1 MENQS
6 VKTKNNQPIKMISYQ
21 EVYSL
26 HDLLEQLNSWER
38 TLKLLNEFFSDQ
50 KRPVNKKKIASEYHA
65 CSQIFTTF
73 HNDFSQTLQ
82 KMESQI
88 IILRGKEKI

>member
-6 VKTKNNQPIKMISYQ
+6 LKTTNNQPIKRVSHQ

-26 HDLLEQLNSWER
+26 HDMLEQLNSWNSA
-38 TLKLLNEFFSDQ
+38 LKLLNEFFSDQ
-50 KRPVNKKKIASEYHA
+50 KRPVNKKKIANEYHA
-65 CSQIFTTF
+65 CSQIFATF
-73 HNDFSQTLQ
+73 HKDFSQTLQ

>member
-1 MENQS
+1 MEKQS
-6 VKTKNNQPIKMISYQ
+6 IKTKNNQPIKMVSHQ

-26 HDLLEQLNSWER
+26 HDLLEQLNSWKS

-50 KRPVNKKKIASEYHA
+50 KRPVNKKKIANEYHA

>member
-1 MENQS
+1 MEKQS
-6 VKTKNNQPIKMISYQ
+6 LKTTNNQPIKMVSYQ

-50 KRPVNKKKIASEYHA
+50 KRPFNKKKIANEYYA
-65 CSQIFTTF
+65 CSQILAIF
-73 HNDFSQTLQ
+73 HKDFH
-82 KMESQI
+82 
-88 IILRGKEKI
+88 R